1 MNVLVINAGSSSIKY
16 QLINMENTKL
26 LAKGIAERIGADNS
40 VLKHKPVNKDDYIVN
55 QVMENH
61 DSAIKL
67 VLESLT
73 HPVHGVIEGLNEIG
87 AVGHR
92 AVHGGEKFSASV
104 KINEA
109 VMASLEECVSLAP
122 LHNPANILGIQAC
135 QREMP
140 NTPMVAVFDTAFHHT
155 IPKYAFLYGV
165 PYKDYTDLKIRRYG
179 FHGTSHYFL
188 SRRVAQLIGKP
199 VDKLKIITCH
209 LGNGASVAAIKY
221 GESIDTSMGLTPL
234 EGLIMGTRCGDIDA
248 GAVIYLME
256 KHNLNSQQLN
266 DYLNK
271 KSGVLGLSGISNDF
285 RDLEAEAVS
294 GNEHAALV
302 RLAFCYRI
310 KKYIGAYAAVMD
322 GVDAIV
328 FAGGIGE
335 TNPDI
340 RYNSLRDMNYLGIKI
355 DSAANEIRGKEICI
369 SAPDSKVV
377 VWSIPT
383 NEELTIA
390 RETYELVRGNRQ

>member
-16 QLINMENTKL
+16 QLINMENEKE
-26 LAKGIAERIGADNS
+26 LAKGIAERIGFDNS
-40 VLKHKPVNKDDYIVN
+40 VLKHKPDNKDAYIVK
-55 QVMENH
+55 QAMKNH
-61 DSAIKL
+61 DSAMKL
-67 VLESLT
+67 VLECLT
-73 HPVHGVIEGLNEIG
+73 HPVHGVIEGLDQIG

-92 AVHGGEKFSASV
+92 VVHGGEKYSASV
-104 KINEA
+104 KISET
-109 VMASLEECVSLAP
+109 VMETLQELVPLAP
-122 LHNPANILGIQAC
+122 LHNPANILGIRAC
-135 QREMP
+135 QMEMP

-155 IPKYAFLYGV
+155 IQKHAYLYGI
-165 PYKDYTDLKIRRYG
+165 PYEDYTDLKIRRYG
-179 FHGTSHYFL
+179 FHGTSHSFL
-188 SRRVAQLIGKP
+188 SRRVAKLLGKP
-199 VDKLKIITCH
+199 VEELKIITCH
-209 LGNGASVAAIKY
+209 LGNGASVAAVKY
-221 GESIDTSMGLTPL
+221 GESVDTSMGLTPL

-256 KHNLNSQQLN
+256 KHGFNSQQLN

-285 RDLEAEAVS
+285 RDLEAAAVS
-294 GNEHAALV
+294 GNKHAALV

-310 KKYIGAYAAVMD
+310 KKYIGAYTAVMD

-328 FAGGIGE
+328 FAGGVGE

-340 RYNSLRDMNYLGIKI
+340 RYNSLADMSYLGIKI

-369 SAPDSKVV
+369 SAPDSKVA

-390 RETYELVRGNRQ
+390 RETYEMVGGN